1 MITHSPTESP
11 PAHPQPERGL
21 GFALA
26 GGLAI
31 TLFAML
37 IGGTLFA
44 WLLSMARGPAMSELL
59 PADTQLYAALQ
70 PNVGGVVDRIQLRQA
85 LRDQLGISQ
94 PEMLFPELERLAV
107 VPLGS
112 DNLGIWLGS
121 EVGVAVR
128 GANAA
133 NLMAEDPAIALL
145 REAELFF
152 FFNSKSDP
160 QAANFLEQH
169 RTTRE
174 QRGERFTAYER
185 GSATIYAQT
194 TDTASPIAAF
204 GLIEHYV
211 VFSNSPSA
219 LLDLAE
225 VGIAGEQP
233 LADQPQFA
241 ELRPGRSGL
250 FYSDGSAAAETARA
264 ALRELLMALERVP
277 VSD

>member
-1 MITHSPTESP
+1 MITHSPTESR
-11 PAHPQPERGL
+11 PARPQPERGL
-21 GFALA
+21 GYALA

-37 IGGTLFA
+37 IGGSLFA
-44 WLLSMARGPAMSELL
+44 WLLSMARGPTMSELL

-94 PEMLFPELERLAV
+94 PEMLFPAVERLAV
-107 VPLGS
+107 VPLG
-112 DNLGIWLGS
+112 DGNLGTWLGS
-121 EVGVAVR
+121 ELGVAVR

-133 NLMAEDPAIALL
+133 NLMVEDPAIALL
-145 REAELFF
+145 REGEIFF
-152 FFNSKSDP
+152 FFSSKNDP

-185 GSATIYAQT
+185 GSATIYVQAV
-194 TDTASPIAAF
+194 DAASPIAAF

-225 VGIAGEQP
+225 VSAEGERTLANQP
-233 LADQPQFA
+233 LFA
-241 ELRPGRSGL
+241 ELRSGRSGL

>member
-1 MITHSPTESP
+1 MITHSPTESRP
-11 PAHPQPERGL
+11 THPQPERGL
-21 GFALA
+21 GYALA

-37 IGGTLFA
+37 IGGSLFA
-44 WLLSMARGPAMSELL
+44 WLLFMSRGPTMSQLL
-59 PADTQLYAALQ
+59 PADTQLYVALQ

-85 LRDQLGISQ
+85 LRDQLGVLQ
-94 PEMLFPELERLAV
+94 PEALFPELERLAI
-107 VPLGS
+107 VPLSS
-112 DNLGIWLGS
+112 DNLGTWLGS

-128 GANAA
+128 GTNAA
-133 NLMAEDPAIALL
+133 SLMEADPATALL
-145 REAELFF
+145 REGELLFF
-152 FFNSKSDP
+152 FSSKSDP
-160 QAANFLEQH
+160 QAAKFLEQH

-174 QRGERFTAYER
+174 QRGERFTAHER
-185 GSATIYAQT
+185 GSVTIYAQT

-225 VGIAGEQP
+225 VSTAGELT
-233 LADQPQFA
+233 LANQPQFA

-264 ALRELLMALERVP
+264 ALREMLMALERVP